1 MGGEAALG
9 YVIVV
14 VSAVSILFL
23 LATVMTTG
31 FFMGAK
37 LDSVRQNTER
47 IAGALE
53 RIGHALERAGK

>member
-1 MGGEAALG
+1 MAEAALG
-9 YVIVV
+9 YVIIVV
-14 VSAVSILFL
+14 TAVSILFF

-37 LDSVRQNTER
+37 LDAVRMNTER

-53 RIGHALERAGK
+53 RIGHALEKTK